1 MTARYVPVEGW
12 WWCPELRCPADEHQC
27 AVADEHE
34 ALYVREEEE

>member
-1 MTARYVPVEGW
+1 MTRYVRVEGW